1 MDYIQISFGKTLDE
15 LTYQDVEDFF
25 IEEKEESIRLEFKSY
40 SDKDKDSN
48 KLDGIIRGLCAL
60 LNSEGGILIWGAPEG
75 QAVKGKKEKI
85 FKGAL
90 SPVPKPKQIEKDQL
104 INKISDT
111 ISPLPT
117 GVSVKIL
124 TQDSDKFV
132 YVFEVQTSNYR
143 PHQYKHIYYA
153 RLDGQTKPAPHYLV
167 EALMKRVTYPN
178 IEGYLKIV
186 KWFSQGDSHI
196 IDIQVIICNFSEL
209 QNEENVLLDTTV
221 GPGVFHNWSYKQ
233 PYRRYIQNG
242 HRLRDT
248 DFAKI
253 IHYGVPVI
261 CSERII
267 IDDDELW
274 KCDQKINI
282 IILFG
287 GKYSPMKSSEYVLD
301 ISKGAPNLDY
311 NNLIDSKEENIIMAD
326 GQRKRGSGK
335 EDFLK
340 FYLER

>member
-1 MDYIQISFGKTLDE
+1 MDYIQMSFGKTLDE

-75 QAVKGKKEKI
+75 QTVKGKKEKI
-85 FKGAL
+85 FRGAL

-117 GVSVKIL
+117 GVAVKIL

-143 PHQYKHIYYA
+143 PHQYKHIYYV

-178 IEGYLKIV
+178 IEGYLNIK
-186 KWFSQGDSHI
+186 KWSSKGDDHI
-196 IDIQVIICNFSEL
+196 IDIEVIICNFSEL
-209 QNEENVLLDTTV
+209 QNEENILVDLTV
-221 GPGVFHNWSYKQ
+221 NPGVFQGWDSNTDFTKSYLEG
-233 PYRRYIQNG
+233 G
-242 HRLRDT
+242 HRLRMT
-248 DFAKI
+248 NFAEI
-253 IHYGVPVI
+253 LHHGNPITY
-261 CSERII
+261 SERIVI
-267 IDDDELW
+267 HYEKLYQH
-274 KCDQKINI
+274 KSEINI
-282 IILFG
+282 QVLFG
-287 GKYSPMKSSEYVLD
+287 GKHSPLKFSQYLLMIRD
-301 ISKGAPNLDY
+301 ISTQNY
-311 NNLIDSKEENIIMAD
+311 NNLIVSKEENVIIAD
-326 GQRKRGSGK
+326 SQKKLGVEKR
-335 EDFLK
+335 DFLRD
-340 FYLER
+340 YLGR

>member
-1 MDYIQISFGKTLDE
+1 MDYIQISFRKTLDE

-85 FKGAL
+85 FKGPL

-117 GVSVKIL
+117 GASVKIL

-143 PHQYKHIYYA
+143 PHQYKHVYYA

-167 EALMKRVTYPN
+167 EALMKRITYPN

-186 KWFSQGDSHI
+186 KWFSEGDNHI

-209 QNEENVLLDTTV
+209 QNEENVLVDLTV
-221 GPGVFHNWSYKQ
+221 NPGVVQNWSYKQ
-233 PYRRYIQNG
+233 PHGFYIQNG
-242 HRLRDT
+242 QRFRNT

-253 IHYGVPVI
+253 IHYGAPVI
-261 CSERII
+261 HYESII
-267 IDDDELW
+267 VDDNELRNY
-274 KCDQKINI
+274 DGKISFVL
-282 IILFG
+282 LFG
-287 GKYSPMKSSEYVLD
+287 GKYSPMKSSKYVLD

-311 NNLIDSKEENIIMAD
+311 NNLISSKE
-326 GQRKRGSGK
+326 
-335 EDFLK
+335 
-340 FYLER
+340 